1 MKFRYTHLYTLI
13 ISLALLTACT
23 PKATPT
29 PVDLVGTRSAELA
42 ASMLTQTVAAYS
54 PTPLPA
60 TATPTFTATPAATE
74 TPAATSIPKVMG
86 PAPCYEGPGP
96 SYKLTSNIHD
106 AKLVEI
112 FGVSN
117 IPGWYLIMNPYF
129 HTKCFIEA
137 KYLTLDPNFDASVF
151 PTVVK

>member
-1 MKFRYTHLYTLI
+1 MKFRYIHLYTLI

-60 TATPTFTATPAATE
+60 TATPAFTDTPAPTQ
-74 TPAATSIPKVMG
+74 TPAATSVPKVTGSSPCYTG
-86 PAPCYEGPGP
+86 PATTYP
-96 SYKLTSNIHD
+96 LVSNISD
-106 AKLVEI
+106 TKLVEI
-112 FGVSN
+112 VGVSN
-117 IPGWYLIMNPYF
+117 VPGWYVIMNPYF
-129 HTKCFIEA
+129 HTKCWIAAEH
-137 KYLTLDPNFDASVF
+137 LILDPNFDASVF
-151 PTVVK
+151 PTMTK